1 LTRFNLIFSDLQQF
15 IKALKIICGE
25 KIGRYLMIIAKI
37 GRLVVV
43 EPNVST
49 PGLNTLIL
57 RNLTETDEEIIK
69 GIATNLG
76 MEVIECENIEGEER
90 KPPISS

>member
-1 LTRFNLIFSDLQQF
+1 
-15 IKALKIICGE
+15 
-25 KIGRYLMIIAKI
+25 MIIAQLD
-37 GRLVVV
+37 RLVIV

-49 PGLNTLIL
+49 SGLNTLIL
-57 RNLTETDEEIIK
+57 KNLTEADEEIIK

-76 MEVIECENIEGEER
+76 MDIIECENIEGEER